1 MMKLPCPHCGS
12 DESFYDRSAD
22 EIKSIVPEELQGNF
36 DEPPPPIS
44 NSGYDSFQ
52 EVRPVSKPIES
63 QISSNSGSSLQ
74 EQIQPHSAVGY
85 EFESP
90 STKGTIEFAISS
102 RLENVE
108 GTVKTMENE
117 IKTLSLDMKNIQKS
131 QKVME
136 SILTNMNKKLLKFQ
150 KE

>member
-1 MMKLPCPHCGS
+1 MKFPCPHCGS

-22 EIKSIVPEELQGNF
+22 EIKSIVPVELQGNF

-44 NSGYDSFQ
+44 NSGSYNFQ

-63 QISSNSGSSLQ
+63 QISSKSESFLQ
-74 EQIQPHSAVGY
+74 EQTQPRSAVGY

-90 STKGTIEFAISS
+90 STKGTIEFAIGS
-102 RLENVE
+102 RFENVE
-108 GTVKTMENE
+108 GAIKTMENE
-117 IKTLSLDMKNIQKS
+117 IKTLSSDMKNLLKS
-131 QKVME
+131 QKVIE
-136 SILTNMNKKLLKFQ
+136 SILTNINKKLLKLQ